1 MASERDRPPTP
12 IRTSRRRFV
21 RAVSA
26 TGALV
31 ASSYVKPN
39 LHSLGVTGALAAVSG
54 GGYQGGGNN
63 QDGNSQ
69 GGNNQDGNSQGDN
82 KGKGGK

>member
-39 LHSLGVTGALAAVSG
+39 LHSLGVPGALAAVSG
-54 GGYQGGGNN
+54 GGYQ
-63 QDGNSQ
+63 D

>member
-1 MASERDRPPTP
+1 MGAERYRSSGLA
-12 IRTSRRRFV
+12 RTSRRRFV

-31 ASSYVKPN
+31 ASGYVKPN

-54 GGYQGGGNN
+54 SHNWGGNDDN
-63 QDGNSQ
+63 Q
-69 GGNNQDGNSQGDN
+69 GGNNDNQGRH
-82 KGKGGK
+82 KQH

>member
-12 IRTSRRRFV
+12 IRTSCRRFV
-21 RAVSA
+21 RAASA

-69 GGNNQDGNSQGDN
+69 GDN